1 MATAAPKLK
10 NAPEVRP
17 IIVKKITVEA
27 HGGHHGGA
35 WKIAYADFVTAM
47 MAFFLLMWLLGM
59 TDEEKRKGL
68 ADYFTPTLIE
78 YKQSSAGSTGILGG
92 DSIVSENNYPHADGQ
107 MGDRALVVPRDVVGG
122 PAELRPVAE
131 SEAQLAA
138 VQRSIE
144 QRIAKDAELRAL
156 AQQIRFTRTDEGL
169 RIDLMDR
176 ADFSMFRLGTAQL
189 LPQARRLV
197 ETVARSIARSPN
209 RIIIRGHT
217 DSRAYAPGGG
227 MNNWLLSS
235 ARAESTLTVLQRA
248 GIGGSRIERIEG
260 VANRPTRPTGSTP
273 ATGGFRSR
281 WRGKVCARRSAAV
294 DRELHIA
301 HRHARFEPDRHRLSR
316 Q

>member
-260 VANRPTRPTGSTP
+260 VADRQPANPADRLDPRNRRISITL
-273 ATGGFRSR
+273 
-281 WRGKVCARRSAAV
+281 AR
-294 DRELHIA
+294 
-301 HRHARFEPDRHRLSR
+301 
-316 Q
+316 